1 MSGRDC
7 LATQRLCFALL
18 GFFSGAALLLAAVGL
33 YAILAYSVGQRTR
46 DIGVRIALGAI
57 SSNILRLIVGQGA
70 ILTGTGLAIG
80 FCVALL
86 LAPAIKSILF
96 SVSVYDPLSL
106 GFSVLFL
113 ALIAVFA
120 SLIPAL
126 RAIRIDPV
134 RALCD

>member
-1 MSGRDC
+1 
-7 LATQRLCFALL
+7 
-18 GFFSGAALLLAAVGL
+18 
-33 YAILAYSVGQRTR
+33 
-46 DIGVRIALGAI
+46 
-57 SSNILRLIVGQGA
+57 
-70 ILTGTGLAIG
+70 LAIG

-134 RALCD
+134 RALRD